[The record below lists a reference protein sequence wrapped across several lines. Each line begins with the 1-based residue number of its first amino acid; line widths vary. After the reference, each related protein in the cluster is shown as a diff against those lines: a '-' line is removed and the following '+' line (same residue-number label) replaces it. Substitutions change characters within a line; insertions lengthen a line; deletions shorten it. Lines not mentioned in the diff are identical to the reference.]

1 MHRLFGK
8 AKAKEPA
15 APAPSLGDASA
26 SMNSRMA
33 AMDSQIKG
41 LDEELLRYKAQL
53 SKLNGAAAQPVKARA
68 LQTLKRKKMIESQ
81 RDMLMGQVMNVERT
95 VFAIETAKDTQVTV
109 SAMKEAT
116 KQLKVEHEKINLSE
130 IEDMQDDLADLLEDQ
145 EEIQEILGRS
155 YGGET
160 EGLDEADLEAE
171 LAGLEE
177 EFESAALEEPTLAK
191 GGAVAASA
199 PAQPNLPALGA
210 FLPEP
215 SARQGAAAESAS
227 QQHA

>member
-1 MHRLFGK
+1 
-8 AKAKEPA
+8 
-15 APAPSLGDASA
+15 
-26 SMNSRMA
+26 
-33 AMDSQIKG
+33 
-41 LDEELLRYKAQL
+41 
-53 SKLNGAAAQPVKARA
+53 
-68 LQTLKRKKMIESQ
+68 
-81 RDMLMGQVMNVERT
+81 
-95 VFAIETAKDTQVTV
+95 
-109 SAMKEAT
+109 
-116 KQLKVEHEKINLSE
+116 
-130 IEDMQDDLADLLEDQ
+130 MQDDLADLLEDQ
-145 EEIQEILGRS
+145 EEIQESLGRS